1 MKYFI
6 AIAEKRSLAAAATH
20 IGIAQPSLSQHIKL
34 LEQRLGVELL
44 VRSPRGVEL
53 TEAGQVML
61 LHARRIT
68 AATDLALE
76 EVRLAGTEAVGRV
89 VFGFPSSVSMVLSVP
104 LAETI
109 RLEHPKIRFR
119 AVEAMSGF
127 IKDWLADGSVDLA
140 ILYDTSTLK
149 NVDSQLLLAEDMHF
163 YCANDAWPFLSP
175 PGEPIPL
182 ESVAAQE
189 LVLPSSNHGLRIL
202 IDRYCKVHGITPDVV
217 VEMDSLSQILALV
230 ARGSASTILAPAAA
244 HGHIDAGRLLSA
256 PICDPTIR
264 RPVYL
269 VRNPE
274 CMVTRASRE
283 VEALTVKVVRELVQ
297 RDIWRGQLVS

>member
-6 AIAEKRSLAAAATH
+6 AIAENRSLAAAAGQ
-20 IGIAQPSLSQHIKL
+20 IGIAQPSLSQHVKL

-53 TEAGQVML
+53 TEAGHVML
-61 LHARRIT
+61 AHARRIT
-68 AATDLALE
+68 AAMDLALE
-76 EVRLAGTEAVGRV
+76 DVRLAGTDPVGQV

-127 IKDWLADGSVDLA
+127 IKEWLADGSIDLA
-140 ILYDTSTLK
+140 ILYDTGNLK
-149 NVDSQLLLAEDMHF
+149 NTESHLLLAEDLHF
-163 YCANDAWPFLSP
+163 YCATDSWPFDTP
-175 PGEPIPL
+175 PTVPVSL
-182 ESVAAQE
+182 RKVAAEE
-189 LVLPSSNHGLRIL
+189 LVLPSSNHGLRSL
-202 IDRYCKVHGITPDVV
+202 IDRYCKSHGIVPNVV
-217 VEMDSLSQILALV
+217 VEMDSLAQILALV

-244 HGHIDAGRLLSA
+244 HDYVDAGKLLSS
-256 PICDPTIR
+256 PIIEPTIR

-269 VRNPE
+269 ARNPGH
-274 CMVTRASRE
+274 MVTRASRE
-283 VEALTVKVVRELVQ
+283 VEAITIKVVRELVQ
-297 RDIWRGQLVS
+297 RDIWKGQLVS